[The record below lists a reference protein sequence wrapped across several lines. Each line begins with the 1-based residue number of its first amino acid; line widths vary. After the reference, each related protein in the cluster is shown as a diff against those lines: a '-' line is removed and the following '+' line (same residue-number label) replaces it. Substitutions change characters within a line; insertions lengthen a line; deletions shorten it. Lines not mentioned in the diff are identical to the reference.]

1 MVGKRNWAGS
11 PEKIKQ
17 AYKTSV
23 EWFEKRREIPFEEL
37 KSVTTHIVCFVVK
50 LLITYSVDN
59 RTAKPHPLSRGCR
72 IPL

>member
-23 EWFEKRREIPFEEL
+23 EWFEKRREIPCEEL
-37 KSVTTHIVCFVVK
+37 KSGTSFV
-50 LLITYSVDN
+50 SSSN
-59 RTAKPHPLSRGCR
+59 C
-72 IPL
+72 